1 MLKSLFRK
9 KTSQNPALSA
19 YVKQYFGFVPR
30 KVELYEQALRHSSVA
45 VRENGGIKN
54 SNERL
59 EYLGDAV
66 IDCIVA
72 DYLYSNYP
80 NKTEGDLTKMK
91 AKIVSRRNLNAM
103 GVDVKLPEHLDLN
116 LGGQEV
122 HQSIV
127 GNAFEA
133 MVGAIYLDKGFN
145 FTETVLIKLLKKHGL
160 SLKIHMDSDYK
171 SKLHEWCQKEKRSL
185 GFRVLHEEQDA
196 GKTRYVVAVTID
208 GAEKGMGEGK
218 SKKSAEQLAAQQACM
233 SIFGVK

>member
-1 MLKSLFRK
+1 MFKGLLRK
-9 KTSQNPALSA
+9 RTSRNPALKA
-19 YVKQYFGFVPR
+19 YVKQYFGFAPR
-30 KVELYEQALRHSSVA
+30 NIELYEQALRHSSVA

-66 IDCIVA
+66 LDCIVA
-72 DYLYSNYP
+72 DYLYCSYP

-103 GVDVKLPEHLDLN
+103 GIDVKLPEHLDLN

-133 MVGAIYLDKGFN
+133 IIGAIFLDKGFN
-145 FTETVLIKLLKKHGL
+145 FTEKILIKLLKKHGL

-171 SKLHEWCQKEKRSL
+171 SKLHEWCQKEKKSL

-196 GKTRYVVAVTID
+196 GKTRYVVAVTVD
-208 GAEKGMGEGK
+208 GEEKGMGEGK

-233 SIFGVK
+233 SIFGDK